1 MITAKIGSRFQV
13 VIPKEERER
22 LNLKPNTLV
31 NVEARDDCIMIFPV
45 NFNRLRGLGRELAT
59 DEDAVDYVAHLRNE
73 WGSRE

>member
-22 LNLKPNTLV
+22 LGLKPNSLV

-45 NFNRLRGLGRELAT
+45 GFSRLRGLGLELANN
-59 DEDAVDYVAHLRNE
+59 EDAGDYVKRLRSE
-73 WGSRE
+73 WNMR

>member
-22 LNLKPNTLV
+22 LKLKPNTLV

-45 NFNRLRGLGRELAT
+45 NFSRLRGLGRELANN
-59 DEDAVDYVAHLRNE
+59 EDAVDYVKHLRNE
-73 WGSRE
+73 WNLR

>member
-1 MITAKIGSRFQV
+1 MISATIGSRFQV

-45 NFNRLRGLGRELAT
+45 NFTRLRGLGRELAIS
-59 DEDAVDYVAHLRNE
+59 EDAGDYVKHLRNE
-73 WGSRE
+73 WDMR